1 MSGIFITGTDTDC
14 GKTTISLGLMAA
26 MQQRGLR
33 VNGMKPVASGC
44 AMTPA
49 GLRNADARQLLAQS
63 SHRNA
68 YALVNPY
75 AFAPPIAPHLAAIQ
89 AGVTIDFVNIIKA
102 YQTLAA
108 TAEVVI
114 VEGVGGWRVPLMPNQ
129 CVSDLALALEIPVI
143 LVVGFK
149 LGCLN
154 HALLTAESIRA
165 SGAHLIGWI
174 CNQIDPKMQALNAN
188 LATLN
193 ELIAAPCLGVVPWNT
208 AVNAQQIATQL
219 KVELLTR
226 SIVMEPAST
235 GIITCG

>member
-1 MSGIFITGTDTDC
+1 
-14 GKTTISLGLMAA
+14 
-26 MQQRGLR
+26 
-33 VNGMKPVASGC
+33 
-44 AMTPA
+44 MTPA

-89 AGVTIDFVNIIKA
+89 AGVTIDFADIIKA

-114 VEGVGGWRVPLMPNQ
+114 VEGVGGWRVPLTPQ
-129 CVSDLALALEIPVI
+129 QAVSDLALALDLPVI
-143 LVVGFK
+143 MVIGLK
-149 LGCLN
+149 LGCIN

-174 CNQIDPKMQALNAN
+174 GNQTDPKMQELTAN
-188 LATLN
+188 IATLS
-193 ELIAAPCLGVVPWNT
+193 ELIVAPCFGIVKWNT
-208 AVNAQQIATQL
+208 PINVQQIAMQL
-219 KVELLTR
+219 NIELLTGAVM
-226 SIVMEPAST
+226 VMEPAHT
-235 GIITCG
+235 GIITCDQ